1 MAAVWE
7 AAFAGKWFGSVQFAG
22 GVCVEWGV
30 AAIPLSDG
38 AQADS
43 ASSAHSSS
51 GRHLRAGC
59 MVFAT
64 SEAGM
69 GRDAPVFSI

>member
-1 MAAVWE
+1 M
-7 AAFAGKWFGSVQFAG
+7 
-22 GVCVEWGV
+22 EWGV
-30 AAIPLSDG
+30 AAIPPPDG

-51 GRHLRAGC
+51 GRHLRAVC

-64 SEAGM
+64 SEARM